1 MGLQRQNEDIRPKT
15 ESTQQA
21 FKTVCR
27 LCYIALQR
35 QRGGVKMTSN
45 GNTAQ
50 KLIIK
55 NFINETN
62 EATKSKVFL
71 QSLEETT
78 NGEQIKTIEA
88 IAKKFNIET

>member
-1 MGLQRQNEDIRPKT
+1 
-15 ESTQQA
+15 
-21 FKTVCR
+21 
-27 LCYIALQR
+27 
-35 QRGGVKMTSN
+35 MTSN
-45 GNTAQ
+45 GNTAH

-55 NFINETN
+55 NFIKETN

-88 IAKKFNIET
+88 IAKKFNIEI